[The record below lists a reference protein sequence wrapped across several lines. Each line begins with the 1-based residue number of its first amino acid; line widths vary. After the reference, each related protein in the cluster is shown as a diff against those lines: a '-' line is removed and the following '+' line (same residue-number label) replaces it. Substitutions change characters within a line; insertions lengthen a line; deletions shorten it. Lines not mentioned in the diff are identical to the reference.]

1 MSKIDVAASASH
13 TVASRPPVAFPACAA
28 KSHSSFRACILAACA
43 ILLLPLNS
51 FAQTSAYVQT
61 NLISDGAVPAKQT
74 DPTLINPWGV
84 SIGTDWWIDSPG
96 SGFSLVE
103 DNSFNK
109 SFAVAV
115 PGAASAQ
122 AHGSPAGTVFNSDST
137 LFNIPGNGSA
147 LFLFGNLDGSIAAWN
162 ASTPE
167 AVTVVN
173 NSTAKAV
180 YTDIALDKNATGT
193 FLLAA
198 NFAGGT
204 VDVFDS
210 KFASAHLAG
219 AFTDPA
225 MPKGFAPF
233 GIHSIGGNVYVT
245 YAQVD
250 PTSGLEVVG
259 AGLGYVDLF
268 DGNGNLMQRAI
279 SQGSLNAP
287 WGMALAPSGFGSYGG
302 DLLVGNFGDG
312 TINVYDPVSF
322 ALKGQLQ
329 DATGAPIVNTGL
341 WEIVFGTNGVGDPN
355 TLYFAAG
362 INGEKDGLFGSIA
375 VAPPAT
381 GTPDFSFQATTKTVS
396 IAAGQTGTV
405 ALSLTAANGFSGPV
419 SLSCSGLPTGDSCTF
434 SPSAINLSGS
444 TATSVMVS
452 IGTAAAAAP
461 PPVTSPYIA
470 NKMLHSRSGMTLALL
485 GPFGVLALFG
495 VRRKSAML
503 RGSVLLMMVALFTLS
518 TVGCSSSPKAQQP
531 PSNSS
536 STAPVTS
543 QVTINAT
550 SGAITHSVTVALTVQ

>member
-1 MSKIDVAASASH
+1 
-13 TVASRPPVAFPACAA
+13 
-28 KSHSSFRACILAACA
+28 
-43 ILLLPLNS
+43 LPFHS

-84 SIGTDWWIDSPG
+84 SIGQDWWIDSPG

-103 DNSFNK
+103 DNNFNK

-137 LFNIPGNGSA
+137 LFNIPNSGSA

-173 NSTAKAV
+173 NSSTKAA

-210 KFASAHLAG
+210 KFAPAHLAG
-219 AFTDPA
+219 AFVDPA

-233 GIHSIGGNVYVT
+233 GIHSISGNVYVT

-268 DGNGNLMQRAI
+268 DGNGNLIQRAI

-287 WGMALAPSGFGSYGG
+287 WGMALAPAGFGSYGG

-375 VAPPAT
+375 VAPPVT

-396 IAAGQTGTV
+396 IASGQTGTV
-405 ALSLTAANGFSGPV
+405 TLSLAATNGFSGPV

-434 SPSAINLSGS
+434 SPATVSLSGS
-444 TATSVMVS
+444 ANTPVMVS
-452 IGTAAAAAP
+452 IGTAAAAPP
-461 PPVTSPYIA
+461 PPVTSPYMA
-470 NKMLHSRSGMTLALL
+470 NKVSHLLHSRSGMTLAFL

-503 RGSVLLMMVALFTLS
+503 RGSVLLMVVALFTLS
-518 TVGCSSSPKAQQP
+518 TVGCSSSPKPQQP
-531 PSNSS
+531 ASNPAPA
-536 STAPVTS
+536 APVTS